1 MKRGR
6 TLRRLLAAVCFCALF
21 CALFAGATQLL
32 RNKDSAGAVRA
43 LYEEPRDSLD
53 VVFVGSS
60 HILNGAFPLELW
72 HEYGIVSNNLGQH
85 GQSIPISYY
94 MVQEA
99 IRTQHPGCIV
109 LDVRMPGGMT
119 GLELQQELL
128 RCSCGL
134 PLIFVSAHGNIEMA
148 VRAVQNGACDFIP
161 KPVDEEKLFA
171 AIEKAVAKCEA
182 DYDARADRRE
192 QETRW
197 NALTVRE
204 KEVASC
210 LAQGMPNKVIA
221 AKLGI
226 ANRTVQVYRASIY
239 VKLGVRSPAEI
250 ANLIHQL
257 G

>member
-1 MKRGR
+1 
-6 TLRRLLAAVCFCALF
+6 
-21 CALFAGATQLL
+21 
-32 RNKDSAGAVRA
+32 
-43 LYEEPRDSLD
+43 
-53 VVFVGSS
+53 
-60 HILNGAFPLELW
+60 
-72 HEYGIVSNNLGQH
+72 
-85 GQSIPISYY
+85 
-94 MVQEA
+94 
-99 IRTQHPGCIV
+99 
-109 LDVRMPGGMT
+109 
-119 GLELQQELL
+119 
-128 RCSCGL
+128 
-134 PLIFVSAHGNIEMA
+134 MA

-182 DYDARADRRE
+182 DYDARADRKE

-250 ANLIHQL
+250 ANVIHQL

>member
-1 MKRGR
+1 MIDKTRHVIRIVDDDAFIRESFCYLLEGEGWR
-6 TLRRLLAAVCFCALF
+6 TKAYA
-21 CALFAGATQLL
+21 
-32 RNKDSAGAVRA
+32 SA
-43 LYEEPRDSLD
+43 EEFLEEDD
-53 VVFVGSS
+53 VSV
-60 HILNGAFPLELW
+60 
-72 HEYGIVSNNLGQH
+72 
-85 GQSIPISYY
+85 
-94 MVQEA
+94 
-99 IRTQHPGCIV
+99 TGCIV

-128 RCSCGL
+128 RFSCGL